1 MNKGEKAKVL
11 VEDGFIDDLAAA
23 AKAAIVQQW
32 SRAES
37 MEEREECWAELRA
50 VDTVLRAI
58 VGLSHE

>member
-1 MNKGEKAKVL
+1 MNKAEKAAVL
-11 VEDGFIDDLAAA
+11 VEDGFFEDLTEA

-58 VGLSHE
+58 VGMANE